1 MFRPVNHLKQPKIT
15 KSTKPNNYYLSQGYT
30 TWPEDWVG
38 KPGVS
43 KMHGCFNGIGLWFI
57 EGVAG
62 VRVHVSENPPIT
74 VRAGVDAGDITW
86 AKGRR
91 AAPYGQVAS
100 SWQLG
105 GGSDGF
111 HHNVTVP
118 GNAKA
123 KVAIPASSASE
134 ITEGGRPLAE
144 AKGVTVVGDEIV
156 NQVHYV
162 VLTVMSGEY
171 KFSSSWTRSEVVLV

>member
-1 MFRPVNHLKQPKIT
+1 
-15 KSTKPNNYYLSQGYT
+15 
-30 TWPEDWVG
+30 
-38 KPGVS
+38 
-43 KMHGCFNGIGLWFI
+43 MHGCFNGIGLWFI

-62 VRVHVSENPPIT
+62 VRVHASEDPPIT
-74 VRAGVDAGDITW
+74 IRAGVDAGDITW
-86 AKGRR
+86 AKGHR
-91 AAPYGQVAS
+91 AAPCGQVAS

-105 GGSDGF
+105 GGLGLGGF

-118 GNAKA
+118 GNARA

-134 ITEGGRPLAE
+134 ITEGGKPLAE
-144 AKGVTVVGDEIV
+144 AKGVTVVGDETV

-171 KFSSSWTRSEVVLV
+171 KFSSNWTRSEVGLV